1 MMGPPRLSLLSCA
14 LLAASPVAHA
24 AVDLFDWE
32 KIQLSDSSLHSLDK
46 PRDLEG
52 PFRRAVNSSCKVFP
66 GDAAWP
72 SDSQWAA
79 LNETVEGALI
89 KSVPHASVCYEGPY
103 YDEATCATITANWTN
118 SYIHDNDPIE
128 MLSPVYQG
136 LTCQPPTLYQGGINS
151 GNCTLGGFPEYAV
164 AATNVKQIQAAIK
177 FAGEHGIRFVV
188 KNTGHDFSGK
198 SGGAG
203 ALSVWTKNLKSITYE
218 ENYVDDGTGY
228 SGPAF
233 KAGTGVRAWE
243 IYEAAHEQGKVVVGG
258 EGKTV
263 GVMGGY
269 IQGGGHSPLSS
280 MYGMGADQV
289 LSMEVVL
296 ANGTFVTASASEN
309 ADLFWALKGGG
320 GATYGVATSVTVKA
334 WPDMQVTGSKFSW
347 TSANITNETFWA
359 GVRSY
364 MSYFP
369 ENADN
374 QQTYSY
380 WFIIQLGGGVK
391 QFLMQPF
398 FAPNKTLAETQAI
411 LDPWFAELAALGIS
425 FTPRTTHYDNFYDA
439 WLAEFPLEVVQKTHV
454 ATGSRLFPRSSWDDA
469 TALNATFDAIR
480 TSSDAG
486 NTIIAFNMAPK
497 LHPDNAENSVNPAW
511 RNTLMHALQSVNWL
525 NNSTRDYIM
534 ERRTWFNDVAMQRW
548 IDVSPGAGCYLG
560 ESNRMEAGWKQS
572 FYGEHYDRL
581 LAIKKQVDP
590 DDVFWAATAVG
601 SDAWAV
607 DSVDELPNENGRL
620 CRTGA

>member
-1 MMGPPRLSLLSCA
+1 MMCPRPSLLGCA
-14 LLAASPVAHA
+14 LLAASPAVHA
-24 AVDLFDWE
+24 TVDLFDWE
-32 KIQLSDSSLHSLDK
+32 KVQLLDSSLGSRSVHALD
-46 PRDLEG
+46 G
-52 PFRRAVNSSCKVFP
+52 PSRRAANASCKAFP

-72 SDSQWAA
+72 SESQWAA
-79 LNETVEGALI
+79 LNETLEGALI

-103 YDEATCATITANWTN
+103 YDEASCATITANWTN
-118 SYIHDNDPIE
+118 SYIHDDDPIE

-136 LTCQPPTLYQGGINS
+136 LTCQPPTLYEGGINS
-151 GNCTLGGFPEYAV
+151 GNCTLGGYPAYAV
-164 AATNVKQIQAAIK
+164 AATNVKQIQAAVK
-177 FAGEHGIRFVV
+177 FAGETGVRFVI

-203 ALSVWTKNLKSITYE
+203 ALSVWTKNLKGITYQ
-218 ENYVDDGTGY
+218 ENYVDEGTGY

-233 KAGTGVRAWE
+233 KAGAGVRAWE
-243 IYEAAHEQGKVVVGG
+243 IYEAAAAEGKVVVGG
-258 EGKTV
+258 EGQVSTV

-280 MYGMGADQV
+280 MYGMAADQV

-296 ANGTFVTASASEN
+296 ANGTFVTASAGEN

-320 GATYGVATSVTVKA
+320 GATYGIATSTVVKA
-334 WPDMQVTGSKFSW
+334 WPDMPVTGSKFSW

-359 GVRSY
+359 GVRAY
-364 MSYFP
+364 LDYFP
-369 ENADN
+369 ENAE

-380 WFIIQLGGGVK
+380 WFVIQLGGGVK

-398 FAPNKTLAETQAI
+398 FAPNKTLEQTQAI
-411 LDPWFAELAALGIS
+411 LAPWFADLAALGIT

-439 WLAEFPLEVVQKTHV
+439 WKAEFPLEVVQKTHV
-454 ATGSRLFPRSSWDDA
+454 ATGSRLFPRSAWDQEE
-469 TALNATFDAIR
+469 TLNATFDAIR

-497 LHPDNAENSVNPAW
+497 LHEANAENSVNPAW
-511 RNTLMHALQSVNWL
+511 RKTVMHALQSVNWQ

-534 ERRTWFNDVAMQRW
+534 ERRAWFNDVAMQRW

-560 ESNRMEAGWKQS
+560 ESNRMESGWKQS
-572 FYGEHYDRL
+572 FYGESYDRL
-581 LAIKKQVDP
+581 LDVKKQVDP

-607 DSVDELPNENGRL
+607 DSVDGLPNENGRL

>member
-1 MMGPPRLSLLSCA
+1 MGPRLPTLLSCA
-14 LLAASPVAHA
+14 LLLAGANA

-32 KIQLSDSSLHSLDK
+32 KIQLSEDALHSSVGA
-46 PRDLEG
+46 RG
-52 PFRRAVNSSCKVFP
+52 IAARAANSSCKVFP
-66 GDAAWP
+66 GDAEWP
-72 SDSQWAA
+72 SADQWSA
-79 LNETVEGALI
+79 LNETLEGALI
-89 KSVPHASVCYEGPY
+89 KSVPHASVCYQGPY
-103 YDEATCATITANWTN
+103 YDEAACTTITANWTN
-118 SYIHDNDPIE
+118 SYIHDDDPIE

-136 LTCQPPTLYQGGINS
+136 LTCQPPTLYVGGINS

-164 AATNVKQIQAAIK
+164 AATNVKQIQAAIQ
-177 FAGEHGIRFVV
+177 FAKEKNIRFVI

-203 ALSVWTKNLKSITYE
+203 ALSVWTKNLKGITYE
-218 ENYVDDGTGY
+218 ENYVDEGTGY

-243 IYEAAHEQGKVVVGG
+243 IYEAAHAQGKVVVGG
-258 EGKTV
+258 EGQTV

-280 MYGMGADQV
+280 IYGMGADQV

-309 ADLFWALKGGG
+309 PDLFWALKGGG
-320 GATYGVATSVTVKA
+320 GSTYGIATSVTVKA

-359 GVRSY
+359 GVRAY
-364 MSYFP
+364 LNYFE

-398 FAPNKTLAETQAI
+398 FAPNKTLEQTQAI
-411 LDPWFAELAALGIS
+411 LDPWFADLKALGIS

-454 ATGSRLFPRSSWDDA
+454 ATGSRLFPRASFQQGNDD
-469 TALNATFDAIR
+469 ALNATFAAVR
-480 TSSDAG
+480 ASSDAG

-497 LHPDNAENSVNPAW
+497 LHADNAANSVNPAW

-525 NNSTRDYIM
+525 NNSTREYIL

-548 IDVSPGAGCYLG
+548 IDASPGAGCYLG
-560 ESNRMEAGWKQS
+560 ESNRMESVWKQS
-572 FYGEHYDRL
+572 FYGEYYERL
-581 LAIKKQVDP
+581 LEIKKQVDP

-607 DSVDELPNENGRL
+607 DSVDGLPNENGRL